1 MNLQTIQEQI
11 NKKFQGDSRRLVFW
25 YDDKGEFINDVD
37 SLVLDNATI
46 YRLTGDNTLYTKFL
60 FECEDLTN
68 NYLIYAPFPKP
79 ADKDNHLADTAY
91 YSRQFFTDRVSLLC
105 STYAIPE
112 KYQEQLSHYGKFW
125 KSTERIDKFVALG
138 IEEYNPEI
146 IEIGLL
152 AVMVGETTPSLD
164 EILKKMINRG
174 GLKENKYLVEFEK
187 MDLLSSFWA
196 LCAKYYGYT
205 EENKSFEKLVATL
218 LVTHTANSF
227 TGELPKSWQPF
238 VSHKKN
244 DVSIFVSNFM
254 NNIYLQDR
262 YDEIA
267 REIGRK
273 LKVDDFSASVPTEK
287 YFECDTF
294 AAFDVLIIKTV
305 VEGLVNRGAPL
316 PEEHREMIR
325 NRSARKHFSQT
336 YQHHYKALD
345 KADQLVGGIQAFSKE
360 LLEVGNADGFI
371 QMYAQKWESID
382 RYYRGFYTAYDKIQG
397 DEALHE
403 LRGWVEN
410 LYTNAYLLKLSIA
423 WADTLVKVSGWNQLA
438 GEKQW
443 HFYQRQVAPAVKR
456 EVTVVIISDALRY
469 EAGVELDKRLNE
481 RANTKSEISPM
492 ISVLPSFTRL
502 GMASL
507 LPHQSLTI
515 NSACDVLVDGMPCLS
530 SEQREKILKTRH
542 PRSVVATYQ
551 AVMAMNR
558 ESIRKL
564 MTGQELIYI
573 YHNQIDARG
582 DHMATENEVFT
593 AVDETVSELMNL
605 IQKLTVDKS
614 ITNYIITADHGFI
627 YKRDKLDESDKL
639 TLSKQAATFIN
650 KRFILSNELPDL
662 NGTLTYPLDYAGAQ
676 NSDVLVTVP
685 RGVDIF
691 KTPGGGQNFV
701 HGGASLQE
709 IVIPL
714 IKVKT
719 EKRKQDVENVE
730 VVLTSVTRKINN
742 LIVYLD
748 FLQKEA
754 VTDRL
759 RPAKIEVY
767 FESESGDKI
776 SDREIIVADRKDKE
790 VDNRMF
796 KEKFIFRNQKY
807 SKDEKYD
814 LVMKDVGSDMELARH
829 EFIIDIAFADD
840 FGF

>member
-11 NKKFQGDSRRLVFW
+11 NKKFQGDGRRLVFW
-25 YDDKGEFINDVD
+25 YDDKGEFINDID
-37 SLVLDNATI
+37 RLVLDNATI

-60 FECEDLTN
+60 FECEDQTN

-112 KYQEQLSHYGKFW
+112 KYKEQLSHYGKFW
-125 KSTERIDKFVALG
+125 KSNERIDKFVALG

-227 TGELPKSWQPF
+227 TGELPKIWQPF

-244 DVSIFVSNFM
+244 DVAIFVSNFM

-262 YDEIA
+262 YDKIA

-273 LKVDDFSASVPTEK
+273 LKVDDFLASVPTEK

-294 AAFDVLIIKTV
+294 AAFDVLIIKAV
-305 VEGLVNRGAPL
+305 VEDLVNRGAPL
-316 PEEHREMIR
+316 AEEHREMIR

-382 RYYRGFYTAYDKIQG
+382 RYYRGFYTAYDKIPG
-397 DEALHE
+397 DEALHQ

-423 WADTLVKVSGWNQLA
+423 WADTLEKVSGWHQLA

-443 HFYQRQVAPAVKR
+443 HFYQRQVAAAVKR

-492 ISVLPSFTRL
+492 ISVLPSVTRL
-502 GMASL
+502 GMAAL

-515 NSACDVLVDGMPCLS
+515 NSACEVLVDGMPCLS
-530 SEQREKILKTRH
+530 SEQREKILKTCH
-542 PRSVVATYQ
+542 PRSVVASYQ

-558 ESIRKL
+558 ESVRKL
-564 MTGQELIYI
+564 MTGQELITI

-627 YKRDKLDESDKL
+627 YKRDKLDESDKV
-639 TLSKQAATFIN
+639 TLSKQSGDFIN

-662 NGTLTYPLDYAGAQ
+662 KGTLTYSLDYAGAQ

-685 RGVDIF
+685 RGVDVF

-719 EKRKQDVENVE
+719 EKRKQNVENVE

-759 RPAKIEVY
+759 RPARIEVY
-767 FESESGDKI
+767 FESASGDKI
-776 SDREIIVADRKDKE
+776 SDREIIVADRKDQD

-814 LVMKDVGSDMELARH
+814 LVMKDVGSDIEVARH

>member
-11 NKKFQGDSRRLVFW
+11 NKKFLGDGRRLVFW
-25 YDDKGEFINDVD
+25 YDDKGEFINDID
-37 SLVLDNATI
+37 SMVLDNATI
-46 YRLTGDNTLYTKFL
+46 HRLTGDNTLYTKFL
-60 FECEDLTN
+60 LECEDQTN
-68 NYLIYAPFPKP
+68 NYLIYAPFSKP

-91 YSRQFFTDRVSLLC
+91 YSRPYYTDKVSLFC
-105 STYAIPE
+105 DEYCVPE
-112 KYQEQLSHYGKFW
+112 KYKEQLSQHGKFW
-125 KSTERIDKFVALG
+125 KSNDRIDKLAALE

-152 AVMVGETTPSLD
+152 AVIVGVKTPSLD
-164 EILKKMINRG
+164 EILKKMITSG
-174 GLKENKYLVEFEK
+174 GVELNKYLDEFEK
-187 MDLLSSFWA
+187 MNLLSSFWV
-196 LCAKYYGYT
+196 LCTKYYGYV
-205 EENKSFEKLVATL
+205 EENKTFEKLVATL

-244 DVSIFVSNFM
+244 DVAIFVSNFM

-273 LKVDDFSASVPTEK
+273 LKVDDFLASVPTEN

-294 AAFDVLIIKTV
+294 AAFDLHIIKAMA
-305 VEGLVNRGAPL
+305 EDLVNRGAPL

-325 NRSARKHFSQT
+325 NRRARKHFSQT

-345 KADQLVGGIQAFSKE
+345 KADQLVGGIQAFSQE
-360 LLEVGNADGFI
+360 LLEAGNADKFI
-371 QMYAQKWESID
+371 QMYATKWESID
-382 RYYRGFYTAYDKIQG
+382 RYYRGFYTAYDKIPG
-397 DEALHE
+397 DEAWHQ

-423 WADTLVKVSGWNQLA
+423 WADTLEKVSGWHQLA

-443 HFYQRQVAPAVKR
+443 HFYQRQVAPAVKK

-469 EAGVELDKRLNE
+469 EAGVELDKRLSE

-502 GMASL
+502 GMAAL

-542 PRSVVATYQ
+542 PLSLVASYQ

-558 ESIRKL
+558 ESVRKL
-564 MTGQELIYI
+564 MTGQELITI

-593 AVDETVSELMNL
+593 AVDETVSELINL

-627 YKRDKLDESDKL
+627 YKRDKLDESDKV
-639 TLSKQAATFIN
+639 TLAKQSGDFIN
-650 KRFILSNELPDL
+650 KRFILSNQVPDL

-685 RGVDIF
+685 RGVDVF

-719 EKRKQDVENVE
+719 EKRKQNVEKVE

-759 RPAKIEVY
+759 RPARIEVY
-767 FESESGDKI
+767 FENASGDKI
-776 SDREIIVADRKDKE
+776 SDREIIVADRKDQD

-796 KEKFIFRNQKY
+796 KEKLIFRNQKY